1 MHNNQFEQLKN
12 YIEENIIPQY
22 NNFDAAHNIEHVKR
36 VIDNS
41 LEIAKDYDVNIMM
54 VYTIASYHDL
64 GLSVDRKTHHIISA
78 NILLKDKKLL
88 EWFDKQ
94 QIDIMA
100 QAVKDHRASSTTR
113 PETIYGLIV
122 SEADRDLDCDVVVK
136 RTIDYGKSNYPDYSK
151 EEHFLRMKEHIV
163 EKYGEHGYIKLWLNT
178 SLNQE
183 RIKRLIQLSKD
194 EDQLQQLFNKFF

>member
-151 EEHFLRMKEHIV
+151 EEYFLRMKEHIV